1 MLQRLL
7 RKLSKVFLKRLS
19 KFYLLGLFFLLSKV
33 KCFLEIKEIGI
44 KKKFFVFMKTLDYE
58 TICIMKLF
66 AFMNI
71 FVMIFIRF
79 LVLKNEGKSWKHL
92 HY

>member
-1 MLQRLL
+1 MG
-7 RKLSKVFLKRLS
+7 V
-19 KFYLLGLFFLLSKV
+19 
-33 KCFLEIKEIGI
+33 

-58 TICIMKLF
+58 TFCIMKLF

-79 LVLKNEGKSWKHL
+79 EVLKNEGKSWKHL